1 MGIIKDLIL
10 SEFSK
15 GLTASGLVECIHCR
29 HIFWSSLENIYD
41 ECTLCKR
48 DNEWCAYKDCSCKYC
63 TDPLYISAPNSFWVQ
78 AVFPTCAGGHG
89 NLAQDEEQYAAYYGF
104 SNRWEMAKAALQ
116 QLDNP
121 AKLVGGLARVE
132 EEVGKKLENETT
144 EAWLKRLNVSEAGA
158 VFKFLKIVKRCPF
171 TISDIPY

>member
-1 MGIIKDLIL
+1 
-10 SEFSK
+10 
-15 GLTASGLVECIHCR
+15 
-29 HIFWSSLENIYD
+29 
-41 ECTLCKR
+41 
-48 DNEWCAYKDCSCKYC
+48 
-63 TDPLYISAPNSFWVQ
+63 
-78 AVFPTCAGGHG
+78 
-89 NLAQDEEQYAAYYGF
+89 
-104 SNRWEMAKAALQ
+104 MAKAALQ